1 MSDPHVRSDD
11 PPLPAAIRLETLIVC
26 EQCDAVFDRSSF
38 APDES
43 AFCRQCG
50 AVLHRGSRLTTRDLL
65 ALTLAAAVLFIV
77 ANAAPAIRI
86 TINGLHNQ
94 VTLWEAVAALWHGY
108 AIVMSVLAGI
118 ALIAVPA
125 LQIVLLLWVL
135 GFAALDRLAPGAAIA
150 LRLLHAMRPWSMIEV
165 FMLGVLV
172 AIVKL
177 SGLLHVVPGP
187 GTYAT
192 MALAILLTLIAKR
205 DVRSLWNRLPA
216 P

>member
-1 MSDPHVRSDD
+1 MSEAHVKPDD
-11 PPLPAAIRLETLIVC
+11 PPAAALQTLIIC
-26 EQCDAVFDRSSF
+26 EQCDSVYSRLSLAR
-38 APDES
+38 DES

-65 ALTLAAAVLFIV
+65 ALTLAAAILFVV

-86 TINGLHNQ
+86 TVSGMHNE

-108 AIVMSVLAGI
+108 AVVMGVLAGI

-125 LQIVLLLWVL
+125 LQIALLLWVL
-135 GFAALDRLAPGAAIA
+135 GFAALDRRAPGAAIC

-177 SGLLHVVPGP
+177 SSLLHVVPGP

-192 MALAILLTLIAKR
+192 MALAILLAVIAKR
-205 DVRSLWNRLPA
+205 DVRSLWSRLP
-216 P
+216 PS

>member
-1 MSDPHVRSDD
+1 MSDPHVAADD
-11 PPLPAAIRLETLIVC
+11 PSAAVATRLQTLIVC
-26 EQCDAVFDRSSF
+26 DQCDAVFSRLSF
-38 APDES
+38 ARDES

-50 AVLHRGSRLTTRDLL
+50 AMLYRGSRLTTRDLL
-65 ALTLAAAVLFIV
+65 ALTFAAAILFVV
-77 ANAAPAIRI
+77 ANVAPAIRI
-86 TINGLHNQ
+86 TVNGMRNE

-108 AIVMSVLAGI
+108 AVVMGVLAGI

-125 LQIVLLLWVL
+125 LQISLLLWIL
-135 GFAALDRLAPGAAIA
+135 GFAAFDRRAPGAAIG
-150 LRLLHAMRPWSMIEV
+150 LRLLHAVRPWSMIEV

-192 MALAILLTLIAKR
+192 MALAILLAVVAKR

>member
-1 MSDPHVRSDD
+1 MSDQNVKSDD
-11 PPLPAAIRLETLIVC
+11 PQAAVVGELHTLIVC
-26 EQCDAVFDRSSF
+26 EQCDAVYSRISF
-38 APDES
+38 ALDES

-50 AVLHRGSRLTTRDLL
+50 AVLCRGSRLTTRDLL
-65 ALTLAAAVLFIV
+65 ALTFAAAILFVV

-86 TINGLHNQ
+86 TVKGMHNE
-94 VTLWEAVAALWHGY
+94 VTLWGAVAALWHGY
-108 AIVMSVLAGI
+108 AVVMGAVAGI

-125 LQIVLLLWVL
+125 IQIALLLWIL
-135 GFAALDRLAPGAAIA
+135 SFAAFDRRAPGAAIG

-192 MALAILLTLIAKR
+192 MALAILLAVVAKR
-205 DVRSLWNRLPA
+205 DVRSLWTRLPA
-216 P
+216 S